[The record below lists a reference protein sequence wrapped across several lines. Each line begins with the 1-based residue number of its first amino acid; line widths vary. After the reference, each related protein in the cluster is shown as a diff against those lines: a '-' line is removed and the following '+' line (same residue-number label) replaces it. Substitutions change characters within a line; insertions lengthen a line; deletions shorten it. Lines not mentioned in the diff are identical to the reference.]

1 MNSNLQGGSVVLDA
15 EGLSRIITK
24 DHYMLALLK
33 RTRANE
39 VPIVISAVTLVEVI
53 HPRTN
58 RAALAWT
65 LSQLRVE
72 PVTEA
77 LSLTAANLLQA
88 AGKHGHT
95 HALDAIVCAT
105 ALAEKGMATIYTPTK
120 AEGRT
125 NLFVLPKPR
134 KVLRRVVPSTSDPGD
149 IKALVSSRATV
160 VPLH

>member
-33 RTRANE
+33 RTRDNE
-39 VPIVISAVTLVEVI
+39 VPIIVSAVTLVEVI

-58 RAALAWT
+58 RSALAWT

-77 LSLTAANLLQA
+77 LSLAAANLLQA

-105 ALAEKGMATIYTPTK
+105 ALSEQGMATIYT
-120 AEGRT
+120 
-125 NLFVLPKPR
+125 
-134 KVLRRVVPSTSDPGD
+134 SDPDD
-149 IKALVSSRATV
+149 IESLVTERATV
-160 VPLH
+160 VHGRRLRAERTCSLCRSQGRC